1 MPNSILQF
9 PAAADPA
16 ALVDRAALLK
26 DKITTLTDE
35 LRQINETLAGTA
47 DFKPGSKTGH
57 ISGRHFAAKISLRE
71 NVKWDQPRLNEARA
85 VMGDAEF
92 FRVFK
97 WTFEP
102 VSAKTL
108 AGALEFG
115 QHAELIEA
123 ARTVTEGTPYVTFE
137 KLESC

>member
-1 MPNSILQF
+1 MPAESILRF
-9 PAAADPA
+9 PITDPA
-16 ALVDRAALLK
+16 TLVDRAAVLK
-26 DKITTLTDE
+26 EQITALTDE

-57 ISGRHFAAKISLRE
+57 ISGRHYLAKIQLKE
-71 NVKWDQPRLNEARA
+71 YTKWDQSRLNEARA

-115 QHAELIEA
+115 QFTELIEA

-137 KLESC
+137 KMEAC